1 MDAQNNQNQINLSE
15 QEMNALVERVHD
27 RVKADEK
34 GTEIL
39 TRQQMYD
46 KLAALPAETERSYE
60 TTLVGYSVD
69 WDESI
74 LTKELTE
81 LMALANETNDPKSE
95 QAKVAFAAFGVA
107 VNHQRRMKNPTAE
120 RELLNEKEA
129 VFGKHIFFYHMDLL
143 NRMGNVDSIKRAEE
157 LESLLLLA
165 RKNAANLTGNVG
177 GHHAFTETVVL
188 AYEKKADLMRVL
200 DKKGVVE
207 ADGEKPINWLEEA
220 TVSIKVATT
229 IDNYPKFH
237 CTYGRLLALKGEF
250 DEAMAEINIAIDKEN
265 NQRADYAIRIGQYLN
280 YYQQAVANKQM
291 ADMEAAFEEKMQTYN
306 AGLQAYEDEV
316 QNKMLQYETQAAET
330 MAEYKHALEDQEKQT
345 IVKNMEFLGLFS
357 GIVSFTI
364 GSLTIS
370 GAIAEQSIKHAAGL
384 IIVLMGALMGVFAAF
399 GVILHGIEKKTA
411 LRNVVV
417 LVMGLVTI
425 LGGILFCLS

>member
-1 MDAQNNQNQINLSE
+1 MDAQNNQSQTYLNEQQIEQVANL
-15 QEMNALVERVHD
+15 VHE
-27 RVKADEK
+27 RVKADKK

-39 TRQQMYD
+39 SRQQMYD

-69 WDESI
+69 WDESA
-74 LTKELTE
+74 LKSELPGLIDLIYE
-81 LMALANETNDPKSE
+81 APDAKSE
-95 QAKVAFAAFGVA
+95 QAKVAFAAFCVA
-107 VNHQRRMKNPTAE
+107 VNHQRRMKNLSAE
-120 RELLNEKEA
+120 RELLDTYEP
-129 VFGKHIFFYHMDLL
+129 VFGKHIFFYHMELL
-143 NRMGNVDSIKRAEE
+143 NRMANVDRIKRVEE

-177 GHHAFTETVVL
+177 GHHAYTETVVL
-188 AYEKKADLMRVL
+188 AYEKKPELARAL
-200 DKKGVVE
+200 DKKGVVVDE
-207 ADGEKPINWLEEA
+207 NDVAINWLEEA

-229 IDNYPKFH
+229 ITDYPKFH

-250 DEAMAEINIAIDKEN
+250 DEAMAEINMAIDKEN
-265 NQRADYAIRIGQYLN
+265 NERADYAIRIGQYLN
-280 YYQQAVANKQM
+280 YYQQAVASKQM

-306 AGLQAYEDEV
+306 AGLQAYEDQV

-425 LGGILFCLS
+425 LGGLLFCLN